1 MPDNFSKWAILKI
14 FSTHLKVLCS
24 IKKYIRDETHDE
36 AVVNT
41 VGCYNSCLLFYQ
53 YSKLLSHFSDKLLE
67 CFFNAWKC

>member
-41 VGCYNSCLLFYQ
+41 VGCYNSCLYFISIQ
-53 YSKLLSHFSDKLLE
+53 SF
-67 CFFNAWKC
+67 